1 MHPMFIDVKQ
11 RTQQLLKDNS
21 ATILTAGGVVGTVA
35 TAVLT
40 GKAAF
45 KAAEVILAEEGA
57 RLEENARRANKS
69 IDVQVEPLTTIEKA
83 KMVWPHFV
91 PPVLTG
97 SATIGS
103 IIMANRMSAQKA
115 AALAAAYGLAVNKT
129 NEEIL
134 AHNYATA
141 SFYYDKLGLDPTTWS
156 DEVGWNNHH
165 PVEISI
171 STVMSHDQRPCISID
186 FKFLPTADYVTGY

>member
-115 AALAAAYGLAVNKT
+115 AALAAAYGWPRSNSESTRTRSRRSSPAQKAQTIEDELAQDRVNNT
-129 NEEIL
+129 PG
-134 AHNYATA
+134 AQ
-141 SFYYDKLGLDPTTWS
+141 S
-156 DEVGWNNHH
+156 DRCRGG
-165 PVEISI
+165 
-171 STVMSHDQRPCISID
+171 RGA
-186 FKFLPTADYVTGY
+186 LLR